1 MERIPIACYDEQQA
15 ARFAEARKR
24 MVRYWID
31 KGFSEKIVNIF
42 YGSRTP
48 EQHEIIINCRNTEEA
63 LKKLSSKIGG

>member
-1 MERIPIACYDEQQA
+1 MERIPIAWYDEQQA
-15 ARFAEARKR
+15 ARFAEARKER
-24 MVRYWID
+24 IKYWIN

-63 LKKLSSKIGG
+63 LKKLSEKIGG